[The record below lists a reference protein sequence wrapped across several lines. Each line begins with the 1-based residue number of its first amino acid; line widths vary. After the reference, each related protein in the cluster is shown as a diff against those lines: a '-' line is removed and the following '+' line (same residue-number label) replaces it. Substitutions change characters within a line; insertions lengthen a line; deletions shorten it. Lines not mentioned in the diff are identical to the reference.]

1 MSTNQPTPRDLH
13 RIGAQIYNK
22 PWAITDEYMDRI
34 CGIFEHAKQAGSGA
48 VHPDFKSLD
57 DSFDV
62 AGTSRTVKGMTAF
75 PGGKEQSEFARRIA
89 MIQGVAVIPVFGVL
103 TPRASWMDNVSDL
116 TSYEQLDRMLS
127 DALAAE
133 PAAIALEI
141 DSPGG
146 NCLGLEEIAARIN
159 DLASMASTPPII
171 AVVNPFCASAAYYIA
186 SQCNSIHIDPSG
198 MIGSIGTL
206 CRMTYQPLELHTVK
220 SAELKTI
227 AQGSMSLAQLE
238 DIAASVRTFFEQFR
252 NAIERG
258 RPRLDVDSVATGQM
272 WIGQDAVDA
281 GIADQIGGLQGVI
294 DTYGDEEFDD
304 DGALEMLY
312 QSESDY
318 AVL

>member
-1 MSTNQPTPRDLH
+1 
-13 RIGAQIYNK
+13 
-22 PWAITDEYMDRI
+22 
-34 CGIFEHAKQAGSGA
+34 
-48 VHPDFKSLD
+48 
-57 DSFDV
+57 
-62 AGTSRTVKGMTAF
+62 
-75 PGGKEQSEFARRIA
+75 
-89 MIQGVAVIPVFGVL
+89 
-103 TPRASWMDNVSDL
+103 
-116 TSYEQLDRMLS
+116 
-127 DALAAE
+127 
-133 PAAIALEI
+133 
-141 DSPGG
+141 
-146 NCLGLEEIAARIN
+146 
-159 DLASMASTPPII
+159 
-171 AVVNPFCASAAYYIA
+171 
-186 SQCNSIHIDPSG
+186 

-258 RPRLDVDSVATGQM
+258 RPRLDVDAVATGQM
-272 WIGQDAVDA
+272 WIGQGAVEA

-294 DTYGDEEFDD
+294 DTYGDDEFDD